1 MAMTPVGNVTYIN
14 QNAQVG
20 STQHANTQVK
30 LDFAAMVNL
39 EAMQEQQDGIQE
51 VRPTEET
58 LKTDEDAKGSK
69 GEQEEQEH
77 KKQEE
82 SQEEKDEIQTRED
95 GTIAHLNISI

>member
-1 MAMTPVGNVTYIN
+1 MTPVGNVTYIN

-39 EAMQEQQDGIQE
+39 ESMQEQQDEIRE
-51 VRPTEET
+51 VRPAEET

-69 GEQEEQEH
+69 GEQEQQEG
-77 KKQEE
+77 KSKEE
-82 SQEEKDEIQTRED
+82 SKEEQEKDEIQTRED
-95 GTIAHLNISI
+95 GTIKHLNISI